1 MALDI
6 VWSPKAL
13 QKFHD
18 VIKYLE
24 KNWGE
29 TVVKDFVQ
37 RTDQLLKN
45 LIIHPKIHRSITNK
59 YNIKEAV
66 VTKHNL
72 LIYKITKD
80 KIILLTF
87 FDTRQHPKNSFENL
101 KV

>member
-45 LIIHPKIHRSITNK
+45 LIIHPKIHRAITNM

-72 LIYKITKD
+72 LISIY
-80 KIILLTF
+80 F
-87 FDTRQHPKNSFENL
+87 KNFL
-101 KV
+101 RY